1 MGPAT
6 GSASDG
12 WWAWDR
18 PPPAMEQEGGGM
30 VSGFD
35 FGEFYIIFVIFVF
48 ACGRHKCMHAVHCSA
63 NLIAELPTYS
73 V

>member
-1 MGPAT
+1 
-6 GSASDG
+6 
-12 WWAWDR
+12 
-18 PPPAMEQEGGGM
+18 M